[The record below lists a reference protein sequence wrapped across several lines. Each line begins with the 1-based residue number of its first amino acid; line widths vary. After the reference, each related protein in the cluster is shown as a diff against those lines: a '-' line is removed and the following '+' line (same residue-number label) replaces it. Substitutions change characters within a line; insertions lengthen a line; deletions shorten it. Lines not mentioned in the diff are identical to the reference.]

1 MLKENFNKHKMTE
14 SITTSKMLVKWPQL
28 ENKEMFD
35 FYNEIKLNKVA
46 KTRINPIF
54 SLRHF
59 KS

>member
-1 MLKENFNKHKMTE
+1 MTE